1 MAHIHKKTKNGRC
14 YYYIREMARVDGKP
28 KVVNQVYLGTV
39 ERILALASD
48 DKKLDLKRI
57 QVQQFGALWLAN
69 LIDKQVDLAGIVDG
83 VVPRGEKESG
93 PSIGEYFLY
102 ATFNR
107 MISPC
112 SKRALPEWY
121 KTTAIQ
127 HIRPVDIQALDSDRF
142 WRKWERV
149 GEEQVRAIAEELFR
163 KISALEPSDS
173 GCFLFDT
180 TNYYTFMASDTD
192 SELAQRGKNKEGRD
206 WLRQVGLAL
215 LVARDTKLPFFY
227 REYEGNRHDSKLFG
241 RIMDQV
247 LGVMREQGSKDVTVA
262 FDKGMNSEENLV
274 AIDGMESVHFVTTY
288 STYFAQELT
297 HAGKGS
303 FSVVD
308 TPKNRRLEA
317 RGLND
322 DRLLAWRTTGE
333 YWGRERTVVVTYN
346 PLTATK
352 QRYGFEKRLGR
363 LQAALFEIRSKV
375 RAGLPHWRT
384 KEKVLARYHGV
395 CEELHLPKNLYD
407 LQFTKEGKALAL
419 RFRKNYYRI
428 GRHIDRFGKNIIIT
442 DRSDWSTDQIVRASL
457 DRYMV
462 ENGFRQTKDDDLV
475 SLQPIRHW
483 TDSKIRCH
491 ILTCVAALCYLRLI
505 ELRLEREGVNMSAA
519 WVMANMKS
527 LHSCLFWK
535 TGKNK
540 PARMLE
546 EPSDQQAQILKAF
559 GYEIKGG
566 VLQNLKR

>member
-1 MAHIHKKTKNGRC
+1 MAHIHRKTKNGRS

-28 KVVNQVYLGTV
+28 KVVNQVYLGSI
-39 ERILALASD
+39 ERILALARD

-57 QVQQFGALWLAN
+57 QVQEFGALWLAN
-69 LIDKQVDLAGIVDG
+69 LIDKEVDLAGIVDG
-83 VVPRGEKESG
+83 VVPRGERESG

-121 KTTAIQ
+121 KGTAIQ

-149 GEEQVRAIAEELFR
+149 GEEQVRAIAEKLFR
-163 KISALEPSDS
+163 RISALEPSDS

-180 TNYYTFMASDTD
+180 TNYYTFMASNTD

-227 REYEGNRHDSKLFG
+227 QEYEGNRHDSKLFG

-262 FDKGMNSEENLV
+262 FDKGMNSEENLI
-274 AIDGMESVHFVTTY
+274 AIDGMENVHFVTTY
-288 STYFAQELT
+288 STYFAEELT
-297 HAGKGS
+297 HVGKGS

-308 TPKNRRLEA
+308 TPKNRQLEA

-333 YWGRERTVVVTYN
+333 HWGRERTVVVTYN

-352 QRYGFEKRLGR
+352 QRYGFEKKLGR

-384 KEKVLARYHGV
+384 KEKVLARYNAL
-395 CEELHLPKNLYD
+395 CDELHLPKNLYD
-407 LQFTKEGKALAL
+407 LQFTKEGKGLTL
-419 RFRKNYYRI
+419 GFRKNYYRI
-428 GRHIDRFGKNIIIT
+428 DRHIDRFGKNIIIT
-442 DRSDWSTDQIVRASL
+442 DRADWSTDQIVRASL

-462 ENGFRQTKDDDLV
+462 ENAFRQTKDDDLV

-519 WVMANMKS
+519 WVMTNMKR
-527 LHSCLFWK
+527 LHSCLCWK
-535 TGKNK
+535 TGKNN